1 MSVDGSARLPRAHL
15 CPLSD
20 GVEYLYWT
28 LTTVLLL
35 VGLVGSVV
43 PLLPGTTLIFAGVLL
58 HKFFLPATLSTTAV
72 VWIGVFW
79 LMSLIVDFACTLIG
93 ARLLGGSK
101 WGMTGAGGGAMVGMF
116 FSLPA
121 ILLGTLFGA
130 VAAEKLLGRRT
141 DRDALKSGVGAAL
154 GFLASTVVRALF
166 ALAMVSLFLF
176 AVLTVAPTVVPAR

>member
-1 MSVDGSARLPRAHL
+1 
-15 CPLSD
+15 
-20 GVEYLYWT
+20 VEYLYWT
-28 LTTVLLL
+28 LTAVLLL

-79 LMSLIVDFACTLIG
+79 LMSLIVDLACTLIG